1 MKLSTILG
9 FKRLKR
15 RLYVVITGTIITGI
29 LSLLFALI
37 TFYGQ
42 EAGNFVLTIDPEA
55 QNRGIELSNDVFF
68 TFPTDRLVTDPVT
81 NARDIT
87 YNWLKL
93 DEIMETDGMYT
104 DPDYVYVAFTF
115 YLRNSGA
122 ETVDVSYYIRIQE
135 TFKAMDEAVRFLIIE
150 DDEIERMYMKPDIIE
165 LGSPEP
171 EYYNM
176 PEARLWLSD
185 RIVFREIITNFTPGQ
200 VKKFSL
206 VVWLEGQDPDTTDA
220 VLGGML
226 KAFMNFSIDLDGE
239 ILGGT

>member
-1 MKLSTILG
+1 MKLSAILG

-15 RLYVVITGTIITGI
+15 RLYVVLTGTIVTGI

-42 EAGNFVLTIDPEA
+42 NAGNFVLTIDPEA
-55 QNRGIELSNDVFF
+55 QNRGIELSDDVFF
-68 TFPTDRLVTDPVT
+68 TFPTARLVTDPVT

-87 YNWLKL
+87 YAWLKL
-93 DEIMETDGMYT
+93 DEIRETDGMYT
-104 DPDYVYVAFTF
+104 DPDYVYVAYTF

-122 ETVDVSYYIRIQE
+122 ETVDISYYIRITE

-150 DDEIERMYMKPDIIE
+150 DDTFERMYMKPDDVP
-165 LGSPEP
+165 LNAPVP

-176 PEARLWLSD
+176 PDAAVWNSD
-185 RIVFREIITNFTPGQ
+185 TIVFREFITNFKPGQ

-226 KAFMNFSIDLDGE
+226 KAFMNFSIDLDGS
-239 ILGGT
+239 ILGGG